1 MFGDTINVLHNVLN
15 LREQKQG
22 VISSNIANADTP
34 GYAPAR
40 LDFEQE
46 LRNSLSESGVS
57 LSSSDPKHFPVH
69 GGVPEVQGNVSRDP
83 SLSHIGDENNVS
95 LDQEMQRL
103 SENQIK
109 YEASI
114 KMLRNKFSTLQS
126 VLRK

>member
-1 MFGDTINVLHNVLN
+1 MFGETFHVLHNVLN
-15 LREQKQG
+15 LRVQRQQ

-46 LRNSLSESGVS
+46 LRNNLSESGVT

-69 GGVPEVQGNVSRDP
+69 GETPQVQGSTRRDP
-83 SLSHIGDENNVS
+83 SLSRLGDENNVS
-95 LDQEMQRL
+95 LDQEMHRL

-109 YEASI
+109 YEATI
-114 KMLRNKFSTLQS
+114 KMLRKKFSTLQT